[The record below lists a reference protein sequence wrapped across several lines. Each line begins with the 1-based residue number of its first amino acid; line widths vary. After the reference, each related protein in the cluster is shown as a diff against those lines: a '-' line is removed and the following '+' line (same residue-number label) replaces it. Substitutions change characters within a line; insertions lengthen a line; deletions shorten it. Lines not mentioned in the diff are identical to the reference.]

1 MTSKEFALTYLLAVE
16 KKNQNYFTENNLKI
30 MDCVTISENGIVSVH
45 IINKDL
51 PYEIIHEIETMFWI

>member
-1 MTSKEFALTYLLAVE
+1 
-16 KKNQNYFTENNLKI
+16 